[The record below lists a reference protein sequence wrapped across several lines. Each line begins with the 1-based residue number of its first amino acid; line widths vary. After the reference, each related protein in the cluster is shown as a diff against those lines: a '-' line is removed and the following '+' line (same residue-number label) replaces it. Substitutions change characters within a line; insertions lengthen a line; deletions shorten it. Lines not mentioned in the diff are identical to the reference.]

1 MTLYSKPQFLSFY
14 IWQSS
19 LFHGTARWIKR
30 NLEYKGHDG
39 GPAHENMA
47 LQMAALSAWAVATD
61 MSAGT
66 ILAWGSMPE
75 P

>member
-1 MTLYSKPQFLSFY
+1 MGPQGGLKETLN
-14 IWQSS
+14 
-19 LFHGTARWIKR
+19 IKDTM
-30 NLEYKGHDG
+30 E
-39 GPAHENMA
+39 GPAHEDMA
-47 LQMAALSAWAVATD
+47 LQMAARSAWAVATD